1 MTTQQ
6 YGWTDQGWVLKPQN
20 KILSDIQERLNA
32 IVDPVTGQTM
42 NISNPDDP
50 RIQEINAISDA
61 IAQVWQEAQNAVN
74 QFDPLKATGA
84 GLSGLVQLNGLTR
97 TGGTYASIVVA
108 LTGTPNAIIAM
119 GQQII
124 DPTNTWTFVLPS
136 WAFDSE
142 GNAIVTAQCT
152 ETGVTSMAIG
162 DGLAMKILTP
172 QSGWKTAT
180 ATAISDGVAEESDA
194 TLRERRN
201 QSTETTSSNNLLA
214 LYGALRNITGVTFV
228 KIYTNSGLAMDSRG
242 IPGKTIAPI
251 IVGGDDEEVANT
263 IFAKTSVVDCN
274 TFGDTEVEIVDQY
287 YSDIT
292 YSIGFTRPAVVPIYV
307 AVLGVVINPAVWP
320 SNGPQLIKEAIVS
333 YSQGGA
339 PAIGIDTG
347 QGWQSGYTPG
357 QTVYASDLYFPVSS
371 VAGINITG
379 IAVGSAPNP
388 VESSVV
394 INWKQLALF
403 SVANITVTVN

>member
-1 MTTQQ
+1 MTE

-20 KILSDIQERLNA
+20 AILADIKARLNA

-42 NISNPDDP
+42 NVANPDDP

-61 IAQVWQEAQNAVN
+61 IAQVWQEAQYAVN
-74 QFDPLKATGA
+74 QFDPLRATGA
-84 GLSGLVQLNGLTR
+84 GLSGLVQLNGLAR
-97 TGGTYASIVVA
+97 TGGIYATIVVD
-108 LTGTPNAIIAM
+108 LTGTANTIIAM

-136 WAFDSE
+136 WSFDNN

-152 ETGVTSMAIG
+152 ETGITSLAIG
-162 DGLAMKILTP
+162 TGLSMKILTP
-172 QSGWKTAT
+172 QSGWGTAT
-180 ATAISDGVAEESDA
+180 ATAVSDGAAEESDS

-201 QSTETTSSNNLLA
+201 QSTEATSSNNLLA
-214 LYGALRNITGVTFV
+214 LYGELRDITGVTFV
-228 KIYTNSGLAMDSRG
+228 KIYTNSSLSMDSRG

-251 IVGGDDEEVANT
+251 IVGGDDEEVADV
-263 IFAKTSVVDCN
+263 IFAKTSITDCN
-274 TFGDTEVEIVDQY
+274 TFGSTTVDIVDQY
-287 YSDIT
+287 YSDIS
-292 YSIGFTRPAVVPIYV
+292 YPIGFTRPAIIPIYV
-307 AVLGVVINPAVWP
+307 AVLGIVINPAVWP
-320 SNGPQLIKEAIVS
+320 SNGTQLIKEAIVA

-347 QGWQSGYTPG
+347 QGWQAGYTPG
-357 QTVYASDLYFPVSS
+357 QTVYASDLFFPVTS
-371 VAGINITG
+371 VAGINISG
-379 IAVGSAPNP
+379 IAVGTAPNP

-403 SVANITVTVN
+403 SIANITVTVN

>member
-1 MTTQQ
+1 MTQ

-20 KILSDIQERLNA
+20 AILADIKARLNA
-32 IVDPVTGQTM
+32 IADPVTGQTM
-42 NISNPDDP
+42 NITNPDDP

-61 IAQVWQEAQNAVN
+61 IAQVWQEAQYAVN
-74 QFDPLKATGA
+74 QFDPLRATGA

-97 TGGTYASIVVA
+97 TGGTYATIVVD

-136 WAFDSE
+136 WSFDNN

-152 ETGVTSMAIG
+152 ETGITSLSIG
-162 DGLAMKILTP
+162 TGLAMKILTP
-172 QSGWKTAT
+172 QSGWRTAT
-180 ATAISDGVAEESDA
+180 ATAISDGVAEESD
-194 TLRERRN
+194 TVLRERRN

-228 KIYTNSGLAMDSRG
+228 KIYTNSSLSMDSRG

-251 IVGGDDEEVANT
+251 VVGGDDQEVADV
-263 IFAKTSVVDCN
+263 IFAKTSIIDCN
-274 TFGDTEVEIVDQY
+274 TFGSTTVTIVDQY
-287 YSDIT
+287 YSDIS
-292 YSIGFTRPAVVPIYV
+292 YPIGFTRPAIIPIYV
-307 AVLGVVINPAVWP
+307 AILGTVINPAIWP
-320 SNGPQLIKEAIVS
+320 SNGSQLIKEAVVA

-347 QGWQSGYTPG
+347 QGWQAGYTPG
-357 QTVYASDLYFPVSS
+357 QTVYASDLFFPVTS
-371 VAGINITG
+371 VAGINIAG

-388 VESSVV
+388 VESSVI

-403 SVANITVTVN
+403 SIANITVTVN